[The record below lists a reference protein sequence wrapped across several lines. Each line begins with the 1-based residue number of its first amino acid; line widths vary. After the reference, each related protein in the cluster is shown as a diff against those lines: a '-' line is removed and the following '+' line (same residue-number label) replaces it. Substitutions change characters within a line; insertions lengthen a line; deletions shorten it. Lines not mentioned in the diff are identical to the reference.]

1 VARTGGSGTRQTKAE
16 RKEAAR
22 REREELQR
30 RIARQ
35 RRNRRIGIVGVAI
48 LAVIAIVVVVVLQPG
63 SVDVPSPAEA
73 LDQSASETQAAG
85 CDKVATVP
93 PYSPEKNDR
102 THIGSPGSGILT
114 PPPLSSYQTTPPASG
129 PHDPT
134 PWNAGIQNSPPDVY
148 RTIHSL
154 EHAAAIVWYNPSAP
168 SDEISK
174 LKTFYRDYLQ
184 SQQGAGAKIIVA
196 PYSYPDQGAAG
207 SLPKGV
213 NMALTA
219 WHRLQTC
226 SQISIPVAFGF
237 TARYALPS
245 YPGQRYQGEAPEPTT
260 AI

>member
-35 RRNRRIGIVGVAI
+35 RRNRRIGIVGVAVV
-48 LAVIAIVVVVVLQPG
+48 AVIAIVVVVVLQPG
-63 SVDVPSPAEA
+63 SVDVPSPADA
-73 LDQSASETQAAG
+73 IKQSAGATQAAG
-85 CDKVATVP
+85 CEKVATTQ
-93 PYSPEKNDR
+93 PYDPAKNDR

-114 PPPLSSYQTTPPASG
+114 PPKLSTYSSTPPTSG

-134 PWNAGIQNSPPDVY
+134 PWPAGVQNSPPDVY

-168 SDEISK
+168 TDQIGE

-184 SQQGAGAKIIVA
+184 SAQGTGAKIIVA
-196 PYSYPDQGAAG
+196 PYSYPDQGSAG
-207 SLPKGV
+207 SLPPGV

-226 SQISIPVAFGF
+226 SSVSVPVAFAF

-245 YPGQRYQGEAPEPTT
+245 YPGQRYQGEAPEPST